1 METPAIPLS
10 SPVELAAFDPARN
23 VRRRYAISITPDLF
37 GAYIVETR
45 WGRIGTRGQSK
56 CFSFPDR
63 DQADRYIAAVL
74 RRRPTAEH
82 RIGVRYRPVST
93 AGSEEHHAQ
102 LPYLKRP

>member
-63 DQADRYIAAVL
+63 DQADRYIAAE
-74 RRRPTAEH
+74 T
-82 RIGVRYRPVST
+82 
-93 AGSEEHHAQ
+93 EEHTSELQSLMRISYAVFCLTKKQKPHTNNTT
-102 LPYLKRP
+102 